1 MITSFFKP
9 NINSKKM
16 VAMAQLMFDPN
27 NNNNNIDNK
36 NLKRRST
43 IEEVSQRFPSLVQKI
58 LNHVDDKTL
67 INFKEAGRKNDLFL
81 RNERFY
87 WIRVIKRNNYLIGE
101 LQEVWNKVVRK
112 TPVEMIKELAV
123 SVHQFPHI
131 MKKKYQN
138 ETLSPFEFIQKI
150 GNHWHPLFVA
160 ATCGCTLCNHVMQR
174 TDFNYRPQL
183 LWRIYDTTISPKY
196 ISNHSEISIVYH
208 D

>member
-1 MITSFFKP
+1 
-9 NINSKKM
+9 M

-43 IEEVSQRFPSLVQKI
+43 IEEVCQRLPFVAQKI
-58 LNHVDDKTL
+58 LNNVDDKTL

-150 GNHWHPLFVA
+150 GNHWHPLFIV
-160 ATCGCTLCNHVMQR
+160 ATCGCTPNLCHHIMER
-174 TDFNYRPQL
+174 TGVKKPKILF
-183 LWRIYDTTISPKY
+183 RIYDAKISLKY
-196 ISNHSEISIVYH
+196 IPNHSEIVINYY